1 MNPKVLFVNSSA
13 ELFGGA
19 EQSLLLL
26 VQAARRDGFD
36 CEVVLPYPGPL
47 AGHLTAMGVRVHI
60 LALGVLRT
68 RRELRSPKAIIRLL
82 QIPLAAIRL
91 SRIIHSSQVDIVH
104 SNTCVVVA
112 GALAAKLQGKP
123 HIWHVREILAGPLWK
138 ILRLLLLRLSDR
150 IVCISSAVERTL
162 LPIPPKM
169 RSRVITIPNGI
180 NMKEFD
186 ETTVPVTA
194 PGCSVAMIARVN
206 PWKGHAVFLEAAAL
220 VHRGLPGVDF
230 YLVGGCPAQYRAL
243 YAELIRC
250 QHRLGLRDA
259 VHFVEHLSGPRLREL
274 VASIDVI
281 VLPSTKPEPFG
292 LVIIEAMALR
302 RPVIATAHGGPVE
315 IISDWEDGLLVTPND
330 PEALAS
336 AVVRLLSDRHLRER
350 LGANGYRKVER
361 LYSSQAFDRKIAV
374 LYGSIRAEKSLEVL
388 PPVVGA
394 R

>member
-1 MNPKVLFVNSSA
+1 MVVADSRQFPWIA
-13 ELFGGA
+13 EEF
-19 EQSLLLL
+19 
-26 VQAARRDGFD
+26 AAVMD
-36 CEVVLPYPGPL
+36 PL
-47 AGHLTAMGVRVHI
+47 TERLGRYVAHLTAMGVRVHI

-68 RRELRSPKAIIRLL
+68 RRELRSLKVIIRLL

-91 SRIIHSSQVDIVH
+91 SRIIQSSHVDIVH

-123 HIWHVREILAGPLWK
+123 HVWHVREILGGPLWK
-138 ILRLLLLRLSDR
+138 ILRLLVLRLSDR

-169 RSRVITIPNGI
+169 RSKVITIPNGI
-180 NMKEFD
+180 NMKDFD
-186 ETTVPVTA
+186 ETAVPVTA
-194 PGCSVAMIARVN
+194 QGCSVAMIARVN

-220 VHRGLPGVDF
+220 VGRRMSGVNF
-230 YLVGGCPAQYRAL
+230 YLVGGCPRQYQSLR
-243 YAELIRC
+243 AELTGL
-250 QHRLGLRDA
+250 QDRLGLGDG
-259 VHFVEHLSGPRLREL
+259 VHFIDHLSAPRLRDF
-274 VASIDVI
+274 VASTEVI

-302 RPVIATAHGGPVE
+302 RPVIATAHGGPLE
-315 IISDWEDGLLVTPND
+315 IISDGEDGLLVTPND

-336 AVVRLLSDRHLRER
+336 AIIRLLSDRQLRER

-361 LYSSQAFDRKIAV
+361 LYSSQAFDRKIAA
-374 LYGSIRAEKSLEVL
+374 LYRSVRAGIPLEIL